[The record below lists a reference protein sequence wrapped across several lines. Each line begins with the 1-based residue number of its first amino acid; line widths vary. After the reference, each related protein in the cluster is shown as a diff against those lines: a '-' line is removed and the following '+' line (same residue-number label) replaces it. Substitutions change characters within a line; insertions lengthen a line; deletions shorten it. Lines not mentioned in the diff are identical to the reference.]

1 MVWISPQVT
10 ACSGSSVSGNVS
22 SILKIRSAAP
32 YASKRLVTTKVRL
45 KEEDREA
52 VAAKEIA
59 MVPTGLSMPFDAR
72 YPAHTRISILA
83 KVDEK
88 VRERGNGLAVKGKS

>member
-32 YASKRLVTTKVRL
+32 YASNRLVTTKVRL

-59 MVPTGLSMPFDAR
+59 MVPTGLSGAYKDQ
-72 YPAHTRISILA
+72 YPC